1 MFKMELKK
9 PSKHEGW
16 HCVFKNKKEFEEY
29 FLKEDGIV
37 PYLANDWRECKAKDW
52 VIADDGGVVQVLKVM
67 PIKSPS
73 EHTRKMYATTYVG
86 TIIGLF
92 LCNKKEKMDTDRTLR
107 NYKNGGRN
115 KFGFGSGKI
124 HPKKW
129 NEQIRLK
136 KKNTFKDK
144 MFILYL
150 LIANR
155 VAIEKGDKEFVSM
168 EALSQAYMS
177 AFRAKNDARI
187 QLKAKLLFNQERIQV
202 EVRKGIKEIA
212 KDCGITEETVLKNYD
227 SLMKTAKDESVR
239 LKATEKLADITEV
252 TPIQEKITQSSLA
265 YFGLNAKQLE
275 EAEMSQIEEKK
286 KE

>member
-9 PSKHEGW
+9 PSKHEGF
-16 HCVFKNKKEFEEY
+16 HCIFENKKEFEEY

-37 PYLANDWRECKAKDW
+37 PYLADDWRECKAKDW

-67 PIKSPS
+67 PVKKRS
-73 EHTRKMYATTYVG
+73 EHARKMYATAYVG
-86 TIIGLF
+86 TIVGLF
-92 LCNKKEKMDTDRTLR
+92 FCNKREKMDTDPTLR

-115 KFGFGSGKI
+115 KFGICKKVY
-124 HPKKW
+124 PKKW
-129 NEQIRLK
+129 DEQIRFK

-144 MFILYL
+144 MFVLYL

-168 EALSQAYMS
+168 EALEQAYMS

-202 EVRKGIKEIA
+202 EVRKGIKTRAVIKE
-212 KDCGITEETVLKNYD
+212 YF
-227 SLMKTAKDESVR
+227 
-239 LKATEKLADITEV
+239 DI
-252 TPIQEKITQSSLA
+252 K
-265 YFGLNAKQLE
+265 
-275 EAEMSQIEEKK
+275 
-286 KE
+286 